1 MDRQRRYLSK
11 NFKPFVLF
19 LLALIISSCST
30 ALEMINAYQEPPSME
45 MALER
50 VNTGARA
57 LELGDLMLH
66 GIPISAASTW
76 PEQVASQVPSSEFG
90 KLMGTVMLEGI
101 YAYGSGFY
109 PSPIKIRVLYQQGIL
124 FEEFPNMYYER
135 KYLES
140 DPNPESVKAYGK
152 AVLGD
157 KYNDAFYKSF
167 HYFLKYS
174 PAFRPKKELFLGTF
188 NGRSPEVYANVKD
201 AVLSLADN
209 QNALREILRELDNIL
224 DEKKVQIRNID
235 EATDEIRSLKKKEKK
250 ASREEKATIN
260 EEIAKKKDEIKIYN
274 VDLSSINKRYIEQ
287 LKIWEAELAQ
297 ISKQVT
303 VLDDEQIALAKNLQH
318 VVDAIKE
325 INLEAITLVAVAIV
339 KIPTSLVNMPN
350 ELNQLIRSPFAD
362 IRVQRI
368 VSNSVTLF
376 DNAMI
381 IKSELGLLRTEAGA
395 MDKLFEKRINA
406 EIGKKS

>member
-1 MDRQRRYLSK
+1 MSNRSRYLI
-11 NFKPFVLF
+11 FVP
-19 LLALIISSCST
+19 LALILSSCST
-30 ALEMINAYQEPPSME
+30 VIEGLNAYNEPPSME

-66 GIPISAASTW
+66 GIPISAASEW
-76 PEQVASQVPSSEFG
+76 PRQVASQVPSREFG
-90 KLMGTVMLEGI
+90 KLMGSVMLEGI
-101 YAYGSGFY
+101 YAYGSGFN
-109 PSPIKIRVLYQQGIL
+109 PSPIKIRVLYQQGLL

-135 KYLES
+135 KYLET

-157 KYNDAFYKSF
+157 KYNEAFYRSF

-188 NGRSPEVYANVKD
+188 NGRAPEVYANVRE

-209 QNALREILRELDNIL
+209 REALGEILRELDNIL
-224 DEKKVQIRNID
+224 DEKKLQIRNID
-235 EATDEIRSLKKKEKK
+235 EATNDIRELKNKEKK
-250 ASREEKATIN
+250 ASRDEKSAISG
-260 EEIAKKKDEIKIYN
+260 EIDKKKDEIKIHS
-274 VDLSSINKRYIEQ
+274 VDLAEINKRYKEQ
-287 LKIWEAELAQ
+287 LGIWVTELAK
-297 ISKQVT
+297 IRKQVT
-303 VLDDEQIALAKNLQH
+303 ALDEEQIALAKNIQH
-318 VVDAIKE
+318 VVEAIKE
-325 INLEAITLVAVAIV
+325 INIEATTLVAVAII
-339 KIPTSLVNMPN
+339 KIPTSILNMPN
-350 ELNQLIRSPFAD
+350 ELNQLVRSPFAD

-381 IKSELGLLRTEAGA
+381 IRTELGVLTSEA
-395 MDKLFEKRINA
+395 DSLDDLFEMRIKT
-406 EIGKKS
+406 EIGKKG